1 MMGPSQLVQKKGGGG
16 RHAEKVMGEVSKS
29 LKKLK
34 VFRKLMWAPGGLTCW
49 ETCPDVC
56 VEK

>member
-1 MMGPSQLVQKKGGGG
+1 MHGNYFIFGLSCFINIYNWLNLLGLVGPRGGG
-16 RHAEKVMGEVSKS
+16 V
-29 LKKLK
+29 
-34 VFRKLMWAPGGLTCW
+34 TCW